1 MKIPIIPVIRNIIHK
16 KKKNENS
23 YNSSDTQYNTQEEKA
38 DYSIGY
44 VSESSLTNIE
54 NPYDSSDTQYYIQEE
69 KMNYTTYYIAEST
82 KLNIESSDESSL
94 LVLILCA
101 PIGGIIIIIGIII
114 FIRYICKK
122 CKNSQ
127 KSHLPIT
134 SSTSSINEKLE
145 KNNELKYSKFEKNK
159 DEKPIAII
167 FSSIDQSIHYAIAC
181 YISDKFSVVK
191 EELFNEYPE
200 LKNKNIYFLVNG
212 QIIDTSSTLEQNKIK
227 NGANILI
234 NFIE

>member
-1 MKIPIIPVIRNIIHK
+1 
-16 KKKNENS
+16 
-23 YNSSDTQYNTQEEKA
+23 
-38 DYSIGY
+38 
-44 VSESSLTNIE
+44 
-54 NPYDSSDTQYYIQEE
+54 
-69 KMNYTTYYIAEST
+69 MNYTTYYIAEST

-122 CKNSQ
+122 CKKPQ
-127 KSHLPIT
+127 KSHSPKKENIT

-212 QIIDTSSTLEQNKIK
+212 QIINTSSTLEQNKIK

-234 NFIE
+234 NFIG